1 MPKSP
6 SRLSVALVF
15 AASLLAASAA
25 FGQSPGAPGIG
36 DAYFPLM
43 GNGGYEVDH
52 YNLDL
57 RVRPGVNRLKSVAT
71 IGATATQSLSAFNL
85 DFRGLHVDSVLVD
98 RRPAEISRR
107 GGEMTLTPAVPI
119 PSGAPFT
126 VVVAYHGR
134 PQPIDHVGW
143 GRTADGTTVFAEPNG
158 SPGWFPCNDHPS
170 DKATYS
176 FSVTVPRSYRA
187 IANGL
192 LDSVQRRRS
201 SATFSWHEPEPMAT
215 YLATVTTGH
224 FRIRPSSVD
233 GLPAWTAV
241 APGQGRRS
249 RRSLRKLPA
258 IIRFLSDRFG
268 PYPFSSAGSIVVPG
282 RSRTALETQTR
293 PVYLGAP
300 SGEVVAHETGHQWFG
315 DSVSLAQWPD
325 IWLNEGF
332 ATFSQ
337 WLWDVRGS
345 HRGMRRIFKRLHRAK
360 RPLGYR
366 GFWKL
371 PPGAPGPKKLF
382 SPAVYFRGGLTLEA
396 LRERLGDPVF
406 FSILRD
412 WTAQHRFGNATT
424 SQFISLAEAD
434 SGQSLGHFFDVWLF
448 RSGKPR
454 DWS

>member
-1 MPKSP
+1 LPKSLP
-6 SRLSVALVF
+6 RLSAALAC
-15 AASLLAASAA
+15 AASLLAVPTACA
-25 FGQSPGAPGIG
+25 QTPGAPGIG
-36 DAYFPLM
+36 DPYFPLM

-52 YNLDL
+52 YALDL
-57 RVRPGVNRLKSVAT
+57 HVWPRANRIRAVAT
-71 IGATATQSLSAFNL
+71 ISATATQALSAFNL
-85 DFRGLHVDSVLVD
+85 DFRGLRVTSLAVDGRQAAVT
-98 RRPAEISRR
+98 RR
-107 GGEMTLTPAVPI
+107 GGEMTVTPAAPI
-119 PSGAPFT
+119 SSGAAFT

-134 PQPIDHVGW
+134 PQPIAHIGW
-143 GRTADGTTVFAEPNG
+143 GPTADGTTVFAEPNG

-176 FSVTVPRSYRA
+176 FIVTVPRAYRA

-192 LDSVQRRRS
+192 LDSVQRRRGS
-201 SATFSWHEPEPMAT
+201 TTFAWREPEPMAT

-224 FRIRPSSVD
+224 FRIRPSTVD

-249 RRSLRKLPA
+249 GPGLRKLPR
-258 IIRFLSDRFG
+258 IIPFLSARFG
-268 PYPFSSAGSIVVPG
+268 PYPFTSTGSIVVPG
-282 RSRTALETQTR
+282 QSQTALETQTR

-300 SGEVVAHETGHQWFG
+300 SSEIVAHETAHQWFG
-315 DSVSLAQWPD
+315 DSVSLAQWSD

-345 HRGMRRIFKRLHRAK
+345 DQGMHAIFRKLYRAK

-366 GFWKL
+366 RFWKL

-382 SPAVYFRGGLTLEA
+382 SAEVYFRGGLTLEA
-396 LRERLGDPVF
+396 LRERLGDAVF

-412 WTAQHRFGNATT
+412 WTAQHRYGNATT
-424 SQFISLAEAD
+424 RQFIALAEAD

-448 RSGKPR
+448 RSGKPA